1 MPIARKALGPLLLA
15 LLLTA
20 CSQMGTIPGTKIP
33 DTKQNRE
40 VMARVEEYRGA
51 MEQRDA
57 AKLLSMAHPNYYEDS
72 GTPAGSDDYGYPGL
86 KRVLDRLMSSSRAV
100 RYALQFRRITV
111 EGKRATV
118 DIRYD
123 LSYQI
128 ATDMG
133 DKWERRQNDKRLE
146 LEYDGQRWLFL
157 SGY

>member
-1 MPIARKALGPLLLA
+1 MLRGLGEASEAYEVDILD
-15 LLLTA
+15 
-20 CSQMGTIPGTKIP
+20 SPG
-33 DTKQNRE
+33 
-40 VMARVEEYRGA
+40 
-51 MEQRDA
+51 
-57 AKLLSMAHPNYYEDS
+57 
-72 GTPAGSDDYGYPGL
+72 GS
-86 KRVLDRLMSSSRAV
+86 
-100 RYALQFRRITV
+100 TV